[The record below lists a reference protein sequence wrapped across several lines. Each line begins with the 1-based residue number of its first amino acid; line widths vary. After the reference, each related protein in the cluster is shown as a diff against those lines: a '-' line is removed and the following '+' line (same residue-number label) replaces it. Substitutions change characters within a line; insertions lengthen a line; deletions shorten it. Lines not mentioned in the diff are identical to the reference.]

1 MEEEFDLYPAWKQLL
16 KVAKTWDY
24 GSVHKHDEVS
34 AIISEKHKTLKY
46 YNAVGRANIELADMG
61 RFLIN
66 LKSVG
71 YMVVN
76 PDEYPEA
83 VLSLTNA
90 VYRKMKR
97 VVRVVEGAPVEL
109 MTPESVG
116 KIRTMSDRAKTALAM
131 VKATRKDYIKLLK

>member
-1 MEEEFDLYPAWKQLL
+1 MEEDLDLYPAWKQLL

-34 AIISEKHKTLKY
+34 AIISENHKTLKY

-71 YMVVN
+71 YVVVN

-90 VYRKMKR
+90 VYRKMKK

-116 KIRTMSDRAKTALAM
+116 KIRNMSDRAKTALAM
-131 VKATRKDYIKLLK
+131 IKATRKDYIKLLK

>member
-1 MEEEFDLYPAWKQLL
+1 MEEDLDLYPAWKQLL

-109 MTPESVG
+109 MTSESVG

-131 VKATRKDYIKLLK
+131 VKSTRKDYINLLK